1 MSARQSL
8 PPSVSPA
15 NGTTAAAPRVSR
27 TIEDIRASVF
37 GYVESAQ
44 DSLAARGYLPARL
57 NLNKGVIR
65 GLLEIFC
72 WGYWQIYSLLERLLT
87 QATPSS
93 ATGTWLDMHAASVD
107 LSRRAATKARG
118 KVRFFRAAQSSP
130 EANVTIPAG
139 RIVRT
144 LPDGA
149 GRIYRYGTQVVAVLP
164 AGADF
169 VDVPVEAEDY
179 GAATNASA
187 GQICELV
194 TPVTGISGVTNPAG
208 WLTEEGADEETDA
221 QLRERYALQW
231 QANNGCTKFAYMAWA
246 LSVPGVASVSILDRH
261 PRGQGTVDIV
271 VRGADVLPT
280 EALLQKVREA
290 VAPNVPI
297 NDDWLVKGPV
307 PIAATIDGV
316 LEYTDGDPD
325 AITAQAENRLR
336 VLFAETSPLADVTA
350 LQIGQDL
357 TLDLLT
363 HTVMAVPGV
372 KRVTWSSPE
381 SDVLAVPAD
390 GVARLESLSLRAV
403 RAEEA

>member
-1 MSARQSL
+1 MPTQEQ
-8 PPSVSPA
+8 
-15 NGTTAAAPRVSR
+15 TALPRVSR
-27 TIEDIRASVF
+27 TIEEVRASVF

-57 NLNKGVIR
+57 NLNKGVVR

-93 ATGTWLDMHAASVD
+93 ATGAWLDMHAASVD

-118 KVRFFRAAQSSP
+118 KVRFLRAAQGSL

-149 GRIYRYGTQVVAVLP
+149 GRIYRYGTQAVAVLP

-169 VDVPVEAEDY
+169 VDAPVEAEDY
-179 GAATNASA
+179 GAAANASA

-231 QANNGCTKFAYMAWA
+231 QANNGCTKHAYKAW
-246 LSVPGVASVSILDRH
+246 ASVSILDRH
-261 PRGQGTVDIV
+261 PRGQGTVDVV

-280 EALLQKVREA
+280 AALLEKVRA
-290 VAPNVPI
+290 AIAPHTPI
-297 NDDWLVKGPV
+297 NDDWLVKSPV
-307 PIAATIDGV
+307 PVAALIDGEIEV
-316 LEYTDGDPD
+316 VAGDPD
-325 AITAQAENRLR
+325 AIKAQAENRLR
-336 VLFAETSPLADVTA
+336 ALFAETSPLADVTA

-363 HTVMAVPGV
+363 HTVKAVPGV
-372 KRVTWSSPE
+372 KRVTWASPAQ
-381 SDVLAVPAD
+381 DVLPVPAD
-390 GVARLESLSLRAV
+390 GVACLESLSLSAV
-403 RAEEA
+403 MAEEM

>member
-1 MSARQSL
+1 MPTQEQ
-8 PPSVSPA
+8 
-15 NGTTAAAPRVSR
+15 TALPRVSR
-27 TIEDIRASVF
+27 TIEEVRVSVF

-57 NLNKGVIR
+57 NLNKGVVR

-72 WGYWQIYSLLERLLT
+72 WGYWQIYSLLQRLLT
-87 QATPSS
+87 QATPGS
-93 ATGTWLDMHAASVD
+93 ATGAWLDMHAASVD

-118 KVRFFRAAQSSP
+118 KVRFLRAAHGSL

-144 LPDGA
+144 LPDGT
-149 GRIYRYGTQVVAVLP
+149 GRIYRYGTLATAVLP
-164 AGADF
+164 SGAEY

-179 GAATNASA
+179 GAAANASV

-194 TPVTGISGVTNPAG
+194 TPVTGISGVSNPAG
-208 WLTEEGADEETDA
+208 WLTSEGADEETDTSL
-221 QLRERYALQW
+221 QRRYALQW

-307 PIAATIDGV
+307 PVAAAIDGV

-325 AITAQAENRLR
+325 TITAQAETRLR
-336 VLFAETSPLADVTA
+336 ALFAETSPLADVTA

-363 HTVMAVPGV
+363 HTVMAVSGV
-372 KRVTWSSPE
+372 KRVTWASPTQ
-381 SDVLAVPAD
+381 DVLVVPAD
-390 GVARLESLSLRAV
+390 GVARLESLALRTV
-403 RAEEA
+403 RAEEM

>member
-1 MSARQSL
+1 MSLRLSKDI
-8 PPSVSPA
+8 S
-15 NGTTAAAPRVSR
+15 
-27 TIEDIRASVF
+27 DIRAGLFERIESV
-37 GYVESAQ
+37 Q
-44 DSLAARGYLPARL
+44 DEYAAKGWLPARL
-57 NLNKGVIR
+57 NLNKGIAR
-65 GLLEIFC
+65 GIIELFA
-72 WGYWQIYSLLERLLT
+72 WGLWQIYSLLERLLT
-87 QATPSS
+87 QATPSN
-93 ATGTWLDMHAASVD
+93 ATGAWLDMHAAGVD
-107 LSRRAATKARG
+107 LTRRPATKARG
-118 KVRFFRAAQSSP
+118 MVRFFRTA
-130 EANVTIPAG
+130 EGGEDTNITIPAG

-149 GRIYRYGTQVVAVLP
+149 GRIYRYGTLATTVLP
-164 AGADF
+164 SGADY

-179 GAATNASA
+179 GAAANASV

-194 TPVTGISGVTNPAG
+194 TPVTGISGVNNPAD
-208 WLTEEGADEETDA
+208 WLTSEGADEEADA
-221 QLRERYALQW
+221 SLQRRYALQW

-307 PIAATIDGV
+307 PVAVAIDGV

-325 AITAQAENRLR
+325 AITTQAESRLR
-336 VLFAETSPLADVTA
+336 ALFAETSPLADVTA

-372 KRVTWSSPE
+372 KRVIWNSPKT
-381 SDVLAVPAD
+381 DVLTVPAD
-390 GVARLESLSLRAV
+390 GVARLESLALSAV
-403 RAEEA
+403 MAEEM